1 MVLIIGG
8 LLMLTPVLVTAAA
21 GGSADYGRLFRGFIL
36 PGGLASITGLIL
48 KRLCPLYALSLKDSM
63 AVCTLSWI
71 LLAVIGA
78 VPFMVIHGT
87 PFLDAFFETM
97 SGYTTTGITM
107 LTGLEE
113 IPRPL
118 LFWRALTQWI
128 GGLGILSMFILLGFK
143 GGAAA
148 NKLFMAEGH
157 KVATRRPFP
166 GMFQTARV
174 LWLIYIGMTLLQ
186 TLVLLLLKTGLF
198 DALTHSFTTISTGGY
213 SIYDNSIASY
223 RLTGHPFAH
232 LIELTVM
239 VFMIAGGMNFF
250 IHFRIWNGDIRSLWD
265 STEIRYFWGIL
276 LGGIFFVWFTSVR
289 AAQGA
294 YSGPGVTAA
303 QGPAALLLHLK
314 DAAFQTVSILTT
326 TGYATR
332 DIASPYFAP
341 LARQIFLVL
350 MVIGGCAGSTG
361 GGIKVIRVAIL
372 TKLVKVRLFRLS
384 SSRLSRTPLT
394 IDNELVSAKE
404 INTATSLFF
413 VWILLLL
420 LGGGITALFSDYS
433 GWQSFSGMFSALGNI
448 GPCYL
453 TVPEIIGLHP
463 VIKITYIF
471 GMLAGRLE
479 IIPVILLFSRKFYR

>member
-1 MVLIIGG
+1 M
-8 LLMLTPVLVTAAA
+8 TPVLVTALTRA
-21 GGSADYGRLFRGFIL
+21 GADYSRLFRAFIL
-36 PGGLASITGLIL
+36 PGGISSITGLIL
-48 KRLCPLYALSLKDSM
+48 KRICPASPLSLKDSM

-78 VPFMVIHGT
+78 VPFIVILGT
-87 PFLDAFFETM
+87 PFIDAFFETM

-107 LTGLEE
+107 LTGLDH
-113 IPRPL
+113 ICKPL

-128 GGLGILSMFILLGFK
+128 GGLGIISMFILLGFK

-166 GMFQTARV
+166 GIFHTARI
-174 LWLIYIGMTLLQ
+174 LWLLYIGLTLLQ
-186 TLVLLLLKTGLF
+186 TTLLLLLKIDLF

-213 SIYDNSIASY
+213 SIYDDSIAHY
-223 RLTGHPFAH
+223 RLTGHPYAH
-232 LIELTVM
+232 LIELTIM

-250 IHFRIWNGDIRSLWD
+250 IHFRIWSGDLKSLWD
-265 STEIRYFWGIL
+265 STEIRYFWAIL
-276 LGGIFFVWFTSVR
+276 LGAILIVWGTSVQS
-289 AAQGA
+289 AHSV
-294 YSGPGVTAA
+294 YTGPGISAA
-303 QGPAALLLHLK
+303 RGPAALLLHLK

-326 TGYATR
+326 TGFGTR
-332 DIASPYFAP
+332 DIASSYFAP

-394 IDNELVSAKE
+394 IDSELVSSKE
-404 INTATSLFF
+404 INTASSLFF

-420 LGGGITALFSDYS
+420 IGGGITALFSTCS

-448 GPCYL
+448 GPCYIS
-453 TVPEIIGLHP
+453 VSDMIGLHP
-463 VIKITYIF
+463 VIKLTYIF